1 MYRCFLAAKLHR
13 MVVTGA
19 DLEYVGSI
27 TIDRD
32 ILDLSGISPGEKVL
46 VADLASGSR
55 FETYVL
61 EGDAGSGTI
70 CVNGAAAR
78 LVSEGDRVIVLQ
90 FVWVGDGEEPPV
102 PRIVVADDRN
112 LGSRLLAT

>member
-1 MYRCFLAAKLHR
+1 

-19 DLEYVGSI
+19 DLDYVGSI
-27 TIDRD
+27 TIDRN
-32 ILDLSGISPGEKVL
+32 ILDISGISPGEKVL

-61 EGDAGSGTI
+61 EGERGSGTI

-78 LVSEGDRVIVLQ
+78 LVSQGDRVIVLQ
-90 FVWVGDGEEPPV
+90 FVWVETGEEPPV
-102 PRIVVADDRN
+102 PRIVMADDRN
-112 LGSRLLAT
+112 LEPHLLST